1 MKDDQYF
8 VLTLVLLFFVIMVA
22 GVIPLLLGY

>member
-1 MKDDQYF
+1 MEDDQYF
-8 VLTLVLLFFVIMVA
+8 VLALVLLFFVIMVA